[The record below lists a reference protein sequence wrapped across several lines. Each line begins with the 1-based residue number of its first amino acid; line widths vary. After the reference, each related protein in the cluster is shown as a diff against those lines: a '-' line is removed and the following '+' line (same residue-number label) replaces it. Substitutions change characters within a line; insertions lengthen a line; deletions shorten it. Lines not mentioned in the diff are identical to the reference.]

1 MLSEGSNECLKCVY
15 NVTVMGNSRYNIK
28 LMEPSFEPWSP
39 VKGTDRQVAVLMSG
53 GVDSSV
59 TAHLLGEAGWD
70 VVGITMKIPVSCET
84 FSRGCCGVDAALVCH
99 EMGIAHYFVDVAEAF
114 EGLIIERFRESYAA
128 GLTPNPCADC
138 NTFLKFSLVWDL
150 IEEAFGI
157 KHVATGHY
165 ARVVETE
172 GGARLGR
179 CKDKSKDQSY
189 FVYGIGRERLGRF
202 VLPLGEYTK
211 AEVRAIAEKLGLS
224 VAQKPESMEL
234 CFAGEADYRNV
245 LDDAQ
250 SNRPGDLTDMAGK
263 RIGEHKGISNYTL
276 GQRRGLGF
284 AGGKPLYAGRIDAG
298 TNTVA
303 LGTRE
308 EVGRRVI
315 RADEINLLI
324 ADGLCEGALLYGKIR
339 SYGDPSPCR
348 VAAVS
353 ESEVTVEFDE
363 PQFAPS
369 PGQKLVLYDNSDYV
383 VAGGTI
389 TGNQQD
395 ETQ

>member
-1 MLSEGSNECLKCVY
+1 
-15 NVTVMGNSRYNIK
+15 MGNSGYNIK

-39 VKGTDRQVAVLMSG
+39 TKGSDLQVAVLMSG

-70 VVGITMKIPVSCET
+70 VVGITMKVPVSCDA
-84 FSRGCCGVDAALVCH
+84 FSRGCCGMDAVLVCH

-114 EGLIIERFRESYAA
+114 EDLIIERFRESYAV
-128 GLTPNPCADC
+128 GQTPNPCVDC

-157 KHVATGHY
+157 RHVATGHY
-165 ARVVETE
+165 ARVVEAE

-179 CKDKSKDQSY
+179 GKDKSKDQSY
-189 FVYGIGRERLGRF
+189 FVYGIDRERLGRF
-202 VLPLGEYTK
+202 VLPLGECTK
-211 AEVRAIAEKLGLS
+211 AEVRAIAEKLGLN

-234 CFAGEADYRNV
+234 CFAGEADYRNA

-250 SNRPGDLTDMAGK
+250 LNRQGDLTDMAGK

-284 AGGKPLYAGRIDAG
+284 AGGKPLYVGRIDAG

-303 LGTRE
+303 LGTRDQ
-308 EVGRRVI
+308 VSRCVI
-315 RADEINLLI
+315 RAGETNVLI
-324 ADGLCEGALLYGKIR
+324 VEELREGASLHGKIR
-339 SYGDPSPCR
+339 SYGDPRPCK
-348 VAAVS
+348 VIGVS
-353 ESEVTVEFDE
+353 EDEVAVEFDE

-369 PGQKLVLYDNSDYV
+369 PGQKLVLYNDSDYV

-389 TGNQQD
+389 RGGRQD
-395 ETQ
+395 EAQ

>member
-1 MLSEGSNECLKCVY
+1 
-15 NVTVMGNSRYNIK
+15 MGNIEYNLK
-28 LMEPSFEPWSP
+28 LMEASFEAWSP
-39 VKGTDRQVAVLMSG
+39 TKGVDRQVAVLMSG

-70 VVGITMKIPVSCET
+70 VVGITMKIPVSCDA

-99 EMGIAHYFVDVAEAF
+99 EMGIAHYFVDVTEAF
-114 EGLIIERFRESYAA
+114 EELIIERFRESYAA
-128 GLTPNPCADC
+128 GLTPNPCVDC
-138 NTFLKFSLVWDL
+138 NTLLKFSLVWDL
-150 IEEAFGI
+150 IAEAFGI

-165 ARVVETE
+165 GRVVETE
-172 GGARLGR
+172 GGPRLARG
-179 CKDKSKDQSY
+179 KDKSKDQSY
-189 FVYGIGRERLGRF
+189 FVYGIAAERLGRF

-211 AEVRAIAEKLGLS
+211 AQVRAIAEKLGLS

-234 CFAGEADYRNV
+234 CFAGEADYRKA
-245 LDDAQ
+245 LGDAQ

-284 AGGKPLYAGRIDAG
+284 AGGEPLYVGRIDAG

-308 EVGRRVI
+308 EVSRRVI
-315 RADEINLLI
+315 RADEINVLI
-324 ADGLCEGALLYGKIR
+324 TGELCEGALLGGKIR

-348 VAAVS
+348 VIGVS
-353 ESEVTVEFDE
+353 ESGISVEFDE

-369 PGQKLVLYDNSDYV
+369 AGQKLVLYDDSDYV

-389 TGNQQD
+389 TGDQRD
-395 ETQ
+395 EVQ

>member
-1 MLSEGSNECLKCVY
+1 MAA
-15 NVTVMGNSRYNIK
+15 MGNIEYNLE
-28 LMEPSFEPWSP
+28 LMEASFEAWSP
-39 VKGTDRQVAVLMSG
+39 TKGVDRQVAVLMSG

-59 TAHLLGEAGWD
+59 TAHLLCESGWD
-70 VVGITMKIPVSCET
+70 VVGITMKIPVSCAA

-99 EMGIAHYFVDVAEAF
+99 EMGIAHYFVDVTEAF
-114 EGLIIERFRESYAA
+114 QELIIERFRDSYAA
-128 GLTPNPCADC
+128 GQTPNPCVDC

-150 IEEAFGI
+150 IEEVFGI
-157 KHVATGHY
+157 RHVATGHY

-179 CKDKSKDQSY
+179 GKDKSKDQSY
-189 FVYGIGRERLGRF
+189 FVYGIAAERLGRF

-211 AEVRAIAEKLGLS
+211 TQVRAIAEKLGLS

-234 CFAGEADYRNV
+234 CFAGEADYRNA

-284 AGGKPLYAGRIDAG
+284 AGGKPLYVGRIDAG

-308 EVGRRVI
+308 EVSRRVI
-315 RADEINLLI
+315 RADEINVLI
-324 ADGLCEGALLYGKIR
+324 TDGLCEGSSLYGKIR
-339 SYGDPSPCR
+339 SYGDPRPCR

-353 ESEVTVEFDE
+353 ESGITVEFDE

-369 PGQKLVLYDNSDYV
+369 PGQKLVLYDDNDYV

-389 TGNQQD
+389 TGDRQNEVQ
-395 ETQ
+395 

>member
-1 MLSEGSNECLKCVY
+1 MA
-15 NVTVMGNSRYNIK
+15 NSKYNIK

-39 VKGTDRQVAVLMSG
+39 TKGNDRQVAVLMSG

-70 VVGITMKIPVSCET
+70 VVGITMKIPVSCDT

-99 EMGIAHYFVDVAEAF
+99 EMGIAHYFVDVTEAF
-114 EGLIIERFRESYAA
+114 EELIIGRFRESYAA
-128 GLTPNPCADC
+128 GLTPNPCVDC

-157 KHVATGHY
+157 RHVATGHY
-165 ARVVETE
+165 GRVVETE
-172 GGARLGR
+172 GGVRLGR
-179 CKDKSKDQSY
+179 GKDKSKDQSY
-189 FVYGIGRERLGRF
+189 FVYGIAAERLRRF

-211 AEVRAIAEKLGLS
+211 AEVRAIAEKQGLS

-234 CFAGEADYRNV
+234 CFAGEADYRNA
-245 LDDAQ
+245 LDDAHL
-250 SNRPGDLTDMAGK
+250 NRKGDLTDMAGN

-284 AGGKPLYAGRIDAG
+284 AGGKPLYVGRIDAG
-298 TNTVA
+298 TNTVS

-308 EVGRRVI
+308 EVSRRVI
-315 RADEINLLI
+315 RADETNVLI
-324 ADGLCEGALLYGKIR
+324 AEELREGALLYGKIR
-339 SYGDPSPCR
+339 SYGDPRPCK
-348 VAAVS
+348 VVGIS
-353 ESEVTVEFDE
+353 EDEVTVEFNE

-369 PGQKLVLYDNSDYV
+369 LGQKLVLYNDNDYV

-389 TGNQQD
+389 TGDRRD
-395 ETQ
+395 EAQ

>member
-1 MLSEGSNECLKCVY
+1 
-15 NVTVMGNSRYNIK
+15 MGNSKYNIK

-39 VKGTDRQVAVLMSG
+39 TKGTDRQVAVLMSG

-84 FSRGCCGVDAALVCH
+84 SSRGCCGADAAIVCH
-99 EMGIAHYFVDVAEAF
+99 EMGIAHYFVDVTKAF
-114 EGLIIERFRESYAA
+114 EELIIERFRESYAA
-128 GLTPNPCADC
+128 GLTPNPCVDC

-157 KHVATGHY
+157 RHVATGHY
-165 ARVVETE
+165 GRVVETE
-172 GGARLGR
+172 GGSRLARG
-179 CKDKSKDQSY
+179 KDKSKDQSY
-189 FVYGIGRERLGRF
+189 FLYGIAAERLGRF

-211 AEVRAIAEKLGLS
+211 VQVRAIAEKLGLS

-234 CFAGEADYRNV
+234 CFAGEADYRNA

-250 SNRPGDLTDMAGK
+250 LNRQGDLTDMAGN
-263 RIGEHKGISNYTL
+263 RIGAHKGISNYTL

-284 AGGKPLYAGRIDAG
+284 AGGTPLYVGRIDAG

-308 EVGRRVI
+308 EVSRRVI
-315 RADEINLLI
+315 RAGEINVLI
-324 ADGLCEGALLYGKIR
+324 AEELREGASLYGKIR
-339 SYGDPSPCR
+339 SYGDPRPCK
-348 VAAVS
+348 VAGIS
-353 ESEVTVEFDE
+353 EDVVAVEFDE

-369 PGQKLVLYDNSDYV
+369 PGQKLVLYNDSDYV

-389 TGNQQD
+389 TGDRQD

>member
-1 MLSEGSNECLKCVY
+1 
-15 NVTVMGNSRYNIK
+15 MGNSRYNIK

-39 VKGTDRQVAVLMSG
+39 TKGVDRQVAVLMSG
-53 GVDSSV
+53 GVDSSIA
-59 TAHLLGEAGWD
+59 AHLLGESGWD

-99 EMGIAHYFVDVAEAF
+99 EMGIAHYFVDVTEAF
-114 EGLIIERFRESYAA
+114 QELIIERFRESYAA
-128 GLTPNPCADC
+128 GQTPNPCVDC
-138 NTFLKFSLVWDL
+138 NTFLKFSLVWDM
-150 IEEAFGI
+150 IEETFGI

-165 ARVVETE
+165 ARLIRTE
-172 GGARLGR
+172 DRVRLGR
-179 CKDKSKDQSY
+179 AGDKSKDQSY
-189 FVYGIGRERLGRF
+189 FVYGIARERLGRF

-234 CFAGEADYRNV
+234 CFAGEADYRNA

-250 SNRPGDLTDMAGK
+250 LNRRGDLTDMAGK
-263 RIGEHKGISNYTL
+263 RIGAHKGISNYTL

-284 AGGKPLYAGRIDAG
+284 AGGKPLYVGRIDAG

-308 EVGRRVI
+308 EVSRRVI
-315 RADEINLLI
+315 RAGEINVLI
-324 ADGLCEGALLYGKIR
+324 AEELREGALLSGKIR
-339 SYGDPSPCR
+339 SYGDPRPCK
-348 VAAVS
+348 VVGIS
-353 ESEVTVEFDE
+353 EDEVTVEFDE

-369 PGQKLVLYDNSDYV
+369 PGQKLVLYNDNDYI

-395 ETQ
+395 EAQ